1 MTYVLLYSL
10 KSAFVLFL
18 LYLPY
23 CLLLHRDSFFR
34 FNRFVLLGIL
44 CLSVLLP
51 FCNVQWLSLDRQPV
65 VYAAKMQMVEV
76 GVPVQMPYD
85 MQLEVDS
92 SHSSTSVS
100 LFGLLAIIYIIG
112 MSVVLALRLW
122 QMARMRQEMQRGCL
136 WCHEEDGITLYCHA
150 DRVAPFSW
158 MRHIVINEQDYAE
171 AGKEIFLHEK
181 GHIRCRHSWDVIL
194 LTVVEV
200 VQWWN
205 PVAYLLGIS
214 LRDVHEYEADDYVLH
229 RGIPLQSYQ
238 MLLIKKAVGYSS
250 YTLANSFNHSLTKK
264 RITMMKKEKSSP
276 WMRSKVLYAIP
287 MAALALSAFATPEIV
302 NPIEGV
308 VANAESKVTETYSK
322 LQENAIKKG
331 NNASDATVNDSI
343 YNVAQKL
350 ASFPGGQE
358 AFSKWMSENFQYPDS
373 CMKEGIQGKV
383 ILQFVVNTDGSIVDV
398 KPVRSPH
405 PALTEAAIQ
414 IMKKMPRWIPAEHE
428 GKKVRCRFNVPFMF
442 RLSYDVEEAS
452 AVNDSVYNDAQKL
465 ASFPGGW
472 EAFSKWMSENIQYPD
487 SCMKEGIQGRVSLQF
502 VVNTDGSIVDVE
514 PLHSPHPALT
524 EAAIQLVKRMPRWIP
539 AENDGKTVRCRFKIP
554 ISYHLATD
562 KSDRVKTESQKND
575 VLKKAEDLR
584 ARGKKLHELPSDIL
598 IVMDDKPYEGSPKDL
613 VMEDIESITV
623 LQKSSALTA
632 QYGARAANGVI
643 QITTKANKK
652 GQVGK

>member
-23 CLLLHRDSFFR
+23 CFLLHRDSFFR

-150 DRVAPFSW
+150 DRVVPFSW
-158 MRHIVINEQDYAE
+158 MRNIVINEQDYAE
-171 AGKEIFLHEK
+171 AGREIFLHEK
-181 GHIRCRHSWDVIL
+181 GHISCRHSWDILL
-194 LTVVEV
+194 LTVVEM

-205 PVAYLLGIS
+205 PLVYLFGLS
-214 LRDVHEYEADDYVLH
+214 LRDVHEYEADDYVLCQ
-229 RGIPLQSYQ
+229 GISVQSYQ
-238 MLLIKKAVGYSS
+238 MLLIKKAIGYSS
-250 YTLANSFNHSLTKK
+250 YTFANSFNHSLTKK

-287 MAALALSAFATPEIV
+287 MVALALSAFATPAIV
-302 NPIEGV
+302 NPIDGIV
-308 VANAESKVTETYSK
+308 VNDEDKVKETSSN
-322 LQENAIKKG
+322 LQRNVVVNEKFV
-331 NNASDATVNDSI
+331 TNDSI
-343 YNVAQKL
+343 YDVVQKF
-350 ASFPGGQE
+350 AEFPGGQK
-358 AFSKWMSENFQYPDS
+358 AFNEWMSENFQYPDS
-373 CMKEGIQGKV
+373 CMKEGIQGRV
-383 ILQFVVNTDGSIVDV
+383 VLQFVVNTDGSIADV

-414 IMKKMPRWIPAEHE
+414 IVKKMPRWIPAEHE
-428 GKKVRCRFNVPFMF
+428 GKKVRCRFNLPFMF
-442 RLSYDVEEAS
+442 RLSFDVEEAS
-452 AVNDSVYNDAQKL
+452 AVNDSVYNDAQKR

-539 AENDGKTVRCRFKIP
+539 AENDGKIVRCRFRIS
-554 ISYHLATD
+554 ISYHLSTD

-584 ARGKKLHELPSDIL
+584 ARGKKLHELPADIL

-613 VMEDIESITV
+613 VMEDIESFAV

-632 QYGARAANGVI
+632 QYGARAANGAI
-643 QITTKANKK
+643 LITTKAAKK